1 MPSKPDGSSVCIKV
15 GHHISGIWAPYP
27 GDDPLSSGSRGA
39 GVLVGPYSR
48 ACLETFSGET
58 PESPYHVSY
67 GGSSIRMRPL
77 DILARE
83 NPPPPNSRVIVELSL
98 PPGRGYATSAV
109 ASMAYA
115 LLVLWGK
122 RGFHEAIA
130 EAHSAEVRALTG
142 LGDVSSITLGRMV
155 NLRRTPGPPP
165 RGVVDSYPVPRGVL
179 VLSVSLGS
187 METRDM
193 LVLGMDVFRKYGEE
207 ALSRLERDPGF
218 DRFLEEA
225 RWFSEQTGQL
235 KPTLKEQVSEL
246 GSMCRGCII
255 GYYVKKTLLTLFVE
269 KDWAPELPSL
279 LQRAGLVGEFSSL
292 HRLLETGVLL

>member
-1 MPSKPDGSSVCIKV
+1 MPSRPAGSAACIKV

-48 ACLETFSGET
+48 ACMEASPGET
-58 PESPYHVSY
+58 QGSPYRVSY
-67 GGSSIRMRPL
+67 GGSLIRMRPL

-83 NPPPPNSRVIVELSL
+83 NPPPPNNRVLVELSL

-115 LLVLWGK
+115 LLVLWHE
-122 RGFHEAIA
+122 RGFHGAIA

-165 RGVVDSYPVPRGVL
+165 RGVVDSYPAPHGIL

-193 LVLGMDVFRKYGEE
+193 LALGMDVFRKYGEE
-207 ALSRLERDPGF
+207 ALSRLEKDPGF

-225 RWFSEQTGQL
+225 RWFSEKTGQL
-235 KPTLKEQVSEL
+235 KPALGERVREL
-246 GSMCRGCII
+246 GRMCRGCVM

-269 KDWAPELPSL
+269 KDWAAELPSL
-279 LQRAGLVGEFSSL
+279 LPRAGLVGEFYSL
-292 HRLLETGVLL
+292 HRLVDTGLLL